1 MGRLDHGVG
10 GIPEVDR
17 DGGVY
22 KADDRHDGDARRKF
36 AAPREDIDKQML
48 LNTSNVIKVIWSPRI
63 IKRCLLSL
71 HPIVVLIN

>member
-36 AAPREDIDKQML
+36 ADALEYL
-48 LNTSNVIKVIWSPRI
+48 
-63 IKRCLLSL
+63 
-71 HPIVVLIN
+71 